1 MRGAATELSRCFVAK
16 LAGWIGNEGT
26 LALIDRDP
34 SPAKLRE
41 ARQKVMTF
49 ALASARWTE
58 FAAQH
63 GDLAAERMRLW
74 LDATEARAT
83 QRGATARAQAA
94 AQARTWL
101 AECVA
106 AHTTRTSA

>member
-1 MRGAATELSRCFVAK
+1 VSDAATELSRCFVAK
-16 LAGWIGNEGT
+16 LSGWIADEGT
-26 LALIDRDP
+26 LALLDGRP
-34 SPAKLRE
+34 SPRALRE

-49 ALASARWTE
+49 ALAAARWTE
-58 FAAQH
+58 FAALH

-83 QRGATARAQAA
+83 QRGATPRAEAA
-94 AQARTWL
+94 ALARSWL

-106 AHTTRTSA
+106 GTRA